1 MNDPLPVETVGLGQQ
16 QPEFFQC
23 LSFGFDYCLSKVVL
37 RDICLE
43 FKRGG
48 AWLKNC
54 NLGFITEKISWQK
67 SFVQYLPLKLIRAL
81 MISHTPFP
89 FENSV
94 VD

>member
-1 MNDPLPVETVGLGQQ
+1 MFRVLGIYNYGLPVETVGLGQQ

-67 SFVQYLPLKLIRAL
+67 SFVQYL
-81 MISHTPFP
+81 
-89 FENSV
+89 
-94 VD
+94 